1 MTGPVDPSPEGAT
14 RAQASARIDA
24 AISRIE
30 AALARQT
37 KAADTL
43 RRRHATLKTRMAE
56 AVKALD
62 EVIARSGPDGGA
74 G

>member
-1 MTGPVDPSPEGAT
+1 MTVPVDPSPEGAT

-30 AALARQT
+30 AALARQA
-37 KAADTL
+37 KVADTL
-43 RRRHATLKTRMAE
+43 RRRHATLKTRMTE